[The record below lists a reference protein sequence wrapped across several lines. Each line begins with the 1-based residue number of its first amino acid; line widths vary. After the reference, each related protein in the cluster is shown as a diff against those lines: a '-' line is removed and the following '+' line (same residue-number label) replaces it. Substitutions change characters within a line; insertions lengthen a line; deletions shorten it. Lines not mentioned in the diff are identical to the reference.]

1 MRQPLDNVRIT
12 QGYWNYNPQWY
23 AYSGGY
29 HTGIDY
35 GANCGTHVKSVTS
48 GTIIK
53 VGFDSGFGN
62 YVMVNHGE
70 FLALYAH
77 LSGFNCN
84 TWQHLEEGQVLG
96 FIGTTGFS
104 TGCHLHF
111 ETKRLGSG
119 LYNGWFNPVEIFNKG
134 GNVNLLDKYGYQLGV
149 TPKTFAHLSNPDEAK
164 VVGVN
169 LAAYN
174 MRVLYGNNFIQIKGK
189 PEVYQW
195 ITSPEALKIITDGK
209 KINLREINIHEDEI
223 EKYKEST
230 KKDAET
236 IAILTAKVKE
246 LEGREAVS
254 PEDFTFLNSLKNWI
268 KNLFIK

>member
-1 MRQPLDNVRIT
+1 
-12 QGYWNYNPQWY
+12 
-23 AYSGGY
+23 
-29 HTGIDY
+29 
-35 GANCGTHVKSVTS
+35 
-48 GTIIK
+48 
-53 VGFDSGFGN
+53 
-62 YVMVNHGE
+62 
-70 FLALYAH
+70 
-77 LSGFNCN
+77 
-84 TWQHLEEGQVLG
+84 
-96 FIGTTGFS
+96 
-104 TGCHLHF
+104 
-111 ETKRLGSG
+111 
-119 LYNGWFNPVEIFNKG
+119 
-134 GNVNLLDKYGYQLGV
+134 
-149 TPKTFAHLSNPDEAK
+149 
-164 VVGVN
+164 
-169 LAAYN
+169 